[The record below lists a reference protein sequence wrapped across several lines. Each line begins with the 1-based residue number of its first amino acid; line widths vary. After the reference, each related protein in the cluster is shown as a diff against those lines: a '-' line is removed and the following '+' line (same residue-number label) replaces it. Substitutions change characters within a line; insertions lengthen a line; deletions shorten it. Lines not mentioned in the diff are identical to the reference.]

1 MKIDGIIILNKPT
14 GMNSMKAVKKVQYLL
29 NADKA
34 GHLGTLDP
42 LGSGVLPIALGKAT
56 KLFEGHLKDRKVYR
70 TVFKFGFLTDTLDSE
85 GEILR
90 QEEIEVSEQQV
101 KSAIKLFVGKQN
113 QMPPKYSAKKIKGKK
128 AYELARANV
137 DFELKPK
144 EIEIFRF
151 DYLEMIEKNTFLFE
165 IECSSGTYIRSCCRD
180 LAEKLNTCATMVAI
194 IRVQSGEYKIEDSI
208 VLDEVCLSNVL
219 TID

>member
-14 GMNSMKAVKKVQYLL
+14 GMNSMKAVKKVQQML

-56 KLFEGHLKDRKVYR
+56 KLFEQHLKDRKIYR
-70 TVFKFGFLTDTLDSE
+70 TVFKFGFLADTLDSE
-85 GEILR
+85 GEVLK
-90 QEEIEVSEQQV
+90 QEDVEITEKQV
-101 KSAIKLFVGKQN
+101 ADATKLFVGRQN

-128 AYELARANV
+128 AYELARADV

-151 DYLEMIEKNTFLFE
+151 DFIEMLEKNTFLFE

-180 LAEKLNTCATMVAI
+180 LAESLNTCATMVAI
-194 IRVQSGEYKIEDSI
+194 IRLQSGKYKIEDSI
-208 VLDEVCLSNVL
+208 VLDEVSLSNVL
-219 TID
+219 AID